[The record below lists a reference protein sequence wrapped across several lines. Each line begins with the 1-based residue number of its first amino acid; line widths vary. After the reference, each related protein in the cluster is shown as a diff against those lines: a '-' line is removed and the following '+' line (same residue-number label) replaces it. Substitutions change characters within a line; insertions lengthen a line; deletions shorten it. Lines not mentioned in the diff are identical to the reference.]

1 MTLFGAFN
9 EVLTP
14 EVLAKIALYEDEP
27 AEKTTK
33 AVEGLVHTVFGGLLK
48 RTTSEI
54 GVNQL
59 YSQLQRSGYDG
70 SISSNLNSVLKDP
83 TQTHALITNGNEAI
97 SRLLPAMKSSIAGM
111 ISSYAGIRNSSA
123 ISLLG
128 LTAGVVLD
136 VLGRQ
141 VKEKKLDADGLA
153 ASLFDQREAFINA
166 VPESLFPQL
175 VEKVGIQQIVAGV
188 AAPAKRTSQALPPRS
203 SSGGTSIRPL
213 PPSTVSFEP
222 EPDNESGQSL
232 GKWLIGS
239 FIVLAIG
246 VGGYFVWQNS
256 KNFSGDSPDST
267 EDVSLASGD
276 TVQPDTVARSL
287 AVPTETMPVAN
298 QPASARPTSA
308 TTATGIGTAA
318 ATSTP
323 ADAAFNTA
331 LTAYLTNPALPAGRV
346 FGLTGVS
353 FEPTS
358 LTLTPGSQ
366 GQINQ
371 LAALLKARPTF
382 QIQLQ
387 AYANDAGTGA
397 GMTNKQLSFK
407 RANVIKQQLVGVG
420 INYLR
425 VDAIGLGTGVKPGEL
440 GKQPMRKI
448 NVKVVSK

>member
-59 YSQLQRSGYDG
+59 FSQLQRSGYDG

-203 SSGGTSIRPL
+203 SSGGASIRPL
-213 PPSTVSFEP
+213 PSSTVSFEP
-222 EPDNESGQSL
+222 EPDNESGESL
-232 GKWLIGS
+232 GKWLIGA

-256 KNFSGDSPDST
+256 KNFSGDSPDPA
-267 EDVSLASGD
+267 EEVSLASGD
-276 TVQPDTVARSL
+276 TVQSDTVARSL
-287 AVPTETMPVAN
+287 AVPTDTMTAAN
-298 QPASARPTSA
+298 RPASARPMSA
-308 TTATGIGTAA
+308 TTATGIGTAV
-318 ATSTP
+318 TSAP
-323 ADAAFNTA
+323 GDAAFNTA
-331 LTAYLTNPALPAGRV
+331 LTAYLNDPALPAGRV

-353 FEPTS
+353 FEPAS
-358 LTLTPGSQ
+358 LTLTPASQ
-366 GQINQ
+366 GQINR

-387 AYANDAGTGA
+387 AYANDAPGA
-397 GMTNKQLSFK
+397 GMGMTNKQLSFK
-407 RANVIKQQLVGVG
+407 RANVIKQQLVGAG

-440 GKQPMRKI
+440 GKQPLRKI
-448 NVKVVSK
+448 NVKIVSK

>member
-48 RTTSEI
+48 RTTTEI

-59 YSQLQRSGYDG
+59 FSQLQKSGYDG
-70 SISSNLNSVLKDP
+70 SLSSNLNSVLKDA
-83 TQTHALITNGNEAI
+83 TQTHAVITTGNEAI

-136 VLGRQ
+136 VLGKQ

-166 VPESLFPQL
+166 VPENLFPQL

-188 AAPAKRTSQALPPRS
+188 AAPAKRTAQAIPPRS
-203 SSGGTSIRPL
+203 TNGPAIRPV
-213 PPSTVSFEP
+213 PTSTVSFEP
-222 EPDNESGQSL
+222 DLDNESGGSA
-232 GKWLIGS
+232 GKWLIGAI
-239 FIVLAIG
+239 IVAAIA
-246 VGGYFVWQNS
+246 VGGYFIWQNS
-256 KNFSGDSPDST
+256 KNFSTDGSQSSD
-267 EDVSLASGD
+267 ELASLGD
-276 TVQPDTVARSL
+276 TTQSDTVARSL
-287 AVPTETMPVAN
+287 AVPVDTTASR
-298 QPASARPTSA
+298 PAATSATSA
-308 TTATGIGTAA
+308 TTATGM
-318 ATSTP
+318 ATSVPT
-323 ADAAFNTA
+323 DAAFSTA
-331 LTAYLTNPALPAGRV
+331 LTAYLNDAAQPKGRV
-346 FGLTGVS
+346 FGLTGVT
-353 FEPTS
+353 FDPAS
-358 LTLTPGSQ
+358 LSMTAASQ
-366 GQINQ
+366 RQVNELIT
-371 LAALLKARPTF
+371 LLKARPTL

-387 AYANDAGTGA
+387 GYANDAPGPAA
-397 GMTNKQLSFK
+397 GLTNKVLSFK
-407 RANVIKQQLVGVG
+407 RVNAIKQQLVGAG

-425 VDAIGLGTGVKPGEL
+425 VDAIGLGTGVKVGEL
-440 GKQPMRKI
+440 GKQPQKKI
-448 NVKVVSK
+448 NVKVITK

>member
-48 RTTSEI
+48 RTTTEI

-70 SISSNLNSVLKDP
+70 SLSTNLNSVLKDA
-83 TQTHALITNGNEAI
+83 TQTHAVITTGNEAI

-175 VEKVGIQQIVAGV
+175 VEKVGIQQIVAGI
-188 AAPAKRTSQALPPRS
+188 AAPAKRTAQTLPPRT
-203 SSGGTSIRPL
+203 GPGAPIRPV
-213 PPSTVSFEP
+213 PSSTVSFEP
-222 EPDNESGQSL
+222 DTDNTSDGSA
-232 GKWLIGS
+232 GKWLIGAL
-239 FIVLAIG
+239 IVAAIG

-256 KNFSGDSPDST
+256 KNFSTDTTETTEQSASTLGDSAQS
-267 EDVSLASGD
+267 
-276 TVQPDTVARSL
+276 DTVARSL
-287 AVPTETMPVAN
+287 AVPVDTVAKRPVST
-298 QPASARPTSA
+298 PATSA
-308 TTATGIGTAA
+308 TTATGI
-318 ATSTP
+318 ATSTTT
-323 ADAAFNTA
+323 DAAFNT
-331 LTAYLTNPALPAGRV
+331 LMTTYLNDPAQPKGRV
-346 FGLTGVS
+346 FGLTSVS
-353 FEPTS
+353 FEPAS
-358 LTLTPGSQ
+358 LTMTPASQ
-366 GQINQ
+366 GQVNE
-371 LAALLKARPTF
+371 LAALLKARPTL
-382 QIQLQ
+382 QVQLQ
-387 AYANDAGTGA
+387 AYANDAPGA
-397 GMTNKQLSFK
+397 AAGLTNKMLSFK
-407 RANVIKQQLVGVG
+407 RANVIKQQLVAAG

-440 GKQPMRKI
+440 GKQPLKKV
-448 NVKVVSK
+448 NVKVITK

>member
-48 RTTSEI
+48 RTTTEI

-59 YSQLQRSGYDG
+59 FSQLQRSGYDG
-70 SISSNLNSVLKDP
+70 SLSSNLNSVLKDA
-83 TQTHALITNGNEAI
+83 TQTHAVITTGNEAI

-203 SSGGTSIRPL
+203 SSGTATRPI
-213 PPSTVSFEP
+213 PSSTVSFEP
-222 EPDNESGQSL
+222 DSDNDSGGSA
-232 GKWLIGS
+232 GKWLIGAL
-239 FIVLAIG
+239 IAAAIA

-256 KNFSGDSPDST
+256 KNFSTDDPT
-267 EDVSLASGD
+267 ETADDVSAAMSD
-276 TVQPDTVARSL
+276 SMRSDTVARSL
-287 AVPTETMPVAN
+287 AVPAETLASR
-298 QPASARPTSA
+298 PASTSA
-308 TTATGIGTAA
+308 TTATTATGI
-318 ATSTP
+318 ATSTATDP
-323 ADAAFNTA
+323 TFNTA
-331 LTAYLTNPALPAGRV
+331 MTAYLNDPAQPKGRV

-353 FEPTS
+353 FEPSS
-358 LTLTPGSQ
+358 LTLTPASQ
-366 GQINQ
+366 GQINE
-371 LAALLKARPTF
+371 LAALLKARPTL
-382 QIQLQ
+382 QVQLQ
-387 AYANDAGTGA
+387 AYANDAPGGA
-397 GMTNKQLSFK
+397 AGLTNKLLSFR
-407 RANVIKQQLVGVG
+407 RANVIKQQLVGAG

-425 VDAIGLGTGVKPGEL
+425 VDAIGLGTGVRPGEL
-440 GKQPMRKI
+440 GKQPLK
-448 NVKVVSK
+448 KVNIKVITK

>member
-48 RTTSEI
+48 RTTTEI

-59 YSQLQRSGYDG
+59 FSQLQKSGYDG
-70 SISSNLNSVLKDP
+70 SLTANLNSVLKDA
-83 TQTHALITNGNEAI
+83 TQTHAVITTGNEAI

-166 VPESLFPQL
+166 VPEKLFPQL

-188 AAPAKRTSQALPPRS
+188 AAPAKRTAQSLPPRS
-203 SSGGTSIRPL
+203 SSGSPIRPV
-213 PPSTVSFEP
+213 PTSTVSFEP
-222 EPDNESGQSL
+222 VPDTESEGSA
-232 GKWLIGS
+232 GKWLIGAV
-239 FIVLAIG
+239 IVAVIG
-246 VGGYFVWQNS
+246 FGGYLIWQNS
-256 KNFSGDSPDST
+256 KNYFSSDSSSSTGESSSVLGDSAQS
-267 EDVSLASGD
+267 
-276 TVQPDTVARSL
+276 DTVARSL
-287 AVPTETMPVAN
+287 AVPVDTVIN
-298 QPASARPTSA
+298 RPAPATASSA
-308 TTATGIGTAA
+308 TTATGIGTP
-318 ATSTP
+318 TTT
-323 ADAAFNTA
+323 DAAFNTA
-331 LTAYLTNPALPAGRV
+331 MTTYLNDPAQPKGRV
-346 FGLTGVS
+346 FGLTSVTFQPAS
-353 FEPTS
+353 LSMTPT
-358 LTLTPGSQ
+358 SQ
-366 GQINQ
+366 GQINE
-371 LAALLKARPTF
+371 LIALLKARPTL

-387 AYANDAGTGA
+387 GYANDAPGPAA
-397 GMTNKQLSFK
+397 GLTNKMLSFK
-407 RANVIKQQLVGVG
+407 RVNAIKQQLVGSG

-425 VDAIGLGTGVKPGEL
+425 VDAIGLGTGVKVGEL
-440 GKQPMRKI
+440 GKQPQKKI
-448 NVKVVSK
+448 NIKVITK

>member
-48 RTTSEI
+48 RTTTEI

-59 YSQLQRSGYDG
+59 FSQLQKSGYDG
-70 SISSNLNSVLKDP
+70 SLSSNLNGVLKDA
-83 TQTHALITNGNEAI
+83 TQTHAVITTGNEAI

-141 VKEKKLDADGLA
+141 VEEKKLDADGLA

-188 AAPAKRTSQALPPRS
+188 AAPAKRTAQVVPPRNT
-203 SSGGTSIRPL
+203 SGPATRPV

-222 EPDNESGQSL
+222 DPTTESDGSA
-232 GKWLIGS
+232 GKWLIGAL
-239 FIVLAIG
+239 IVAAVA
-246 VGGYFVWQNS
+246 VGGYLIWQNS
-256 KNFSGDSPDST
+256 KNFSTDASETTGQSSAISDS
-267 EDVSLASGD
+267 A
-276 TVQPDTVARSL
+276 QADTVARSL
-287 AVPTETMPVAN
+287 AVPTDTASIRPVSGTAVSTT
-298 QPASARPTSA
+298 ATSA
-308 TTATGIGTAA
+308 TTATGIATSA
-318 ATSTP
+318 AT
-323 ADAAFNTA
+323 DAAFNVAMT
-331 LTAYLTNPALPAGRV
+331 TYLNDAAQPKGRV
-346 FGLTGVS
+346 FSLPGVTFDPAS
-353 FEPTS
+353 F
-358 LTLTPGSQ
+358 TLNAASQ

-371 LAALLKARPTF
+371 LAALLKARPTL
-382 QIQLQ
+382 QVQLQ
-387 AYANDAGTGA
+387 GYANDAPGVEA
-397 GMTNKQLSFK
+397 GLTNKALSF
-407 RANVIKQQLVGVG
+407 RRVNAIKQQLVGAG

-425 VDAIGLGTGVKPGEL
+425 VDAIGLGTGVKVGEL
-440 GKQPMRKI
+440 GKEPQKKI
-448 NVKVVSK
+448 NIKVVTK

>member
-48 RTTSEI
+48 RTTTEI

-59 YSQLQRSGYDG
+59 FSQLQKSGYDG
-70 SISSNLNSVLKDP
+70 TLSSNLNSVLKDA
-83 TQTHALITNGNEAI
+83 TQTHAVITTGNEAI

-188 AAPAKRTSQALPPRS
+188 AAPAKRTAQVVPPRNT
-203 SSGGTSIRPL
+203 SGTATRPV

-222 EPDNESGQSL
+222 DPDTDSNGSM
-232 GKWLIGS
+232 GKWLIGAL
-239 FIVLAIG
+239 IVAAVGI
-246 VGGYFVWQNS
+246 GGYFVWQNS
-256 KNFSGDSPDST
+256 KNFSTDSAESTDATSSAMSDSAQ
-267 EDVSLASGD
+267 S
-276 TVQPDTVARSL
+276 DTVARSL
-287 AVPTETMPVAN
+287 AVPVDTVTN
-298 QPASARPTSA
+298 RPASTTGTTAASSA
-308 TTATGIGTAA
+308 TTATGI
-318 ATSTP
+318 ATLGST
-323 ADAAFNTA
+323 DAAFNTA
-331 LTAYLTNPALPAGRV
+331 LTTYLNDPAQPKGRV
-346 FGLTGVS
+346 FALTGVTFAPS
-353 FEPTS
+353 SLSMTPTS
-358 LTLTPGSQ
+358 QS
-366 GQINQ
+366 QINE
-371 LAALLKARPTF
+371 LITLLKARPTL

-387 AYANDAGTGA
+387 GYANDAPGPAA
-397 GMTNKQLSFK
+397 GLTNKALSFK
-407 RANVIKQQLVGVG
+407 RVNSIKQQLVGAG

-425 VDAIGLGTGVKPGEL
+425 VDAIGLGTGVKVGEL
-440 GKQPMRKI
+440 GKQPQKKI
-448 NVKVVSK
+448 NVKVITK

>member
-48 RTTSEI
+48 RTTTEI

-59 YSQLQRSGYDG
+59 FSQLQKSGYDG
-70 SISSNLNSVLKDP
+70 SLTANLNSVLKDA
-83 TQTHALITNGNEAI
+83 TQTHAVITTGNEAI

-111 ISSYAGIRNSSA
+111 ISSYAGIRNSSS

-188 AAPAKRTSQALPPRS
+188 AAPAKRTAQTQPIRS
-203 SSGGTSIRPL
+203 GSTGPATRTIPT
-213 PPSTVSFEP
+213 STVSFEP
-222 EPDNESGQSL
+222 DPDTDSGGSA
-232 GKWLIGS
+232 GKWLIGAL
-239 FIVLAIG
+239 IVAAIG

-256 KNFSGDSPDST
+256 KNFSTDST
-267 EDVSLASGD
+267 ESTGDVSSTLSDSSQA
-276 TVQPDTVARSL
+276 DTVARSL
-287 AVPTETMPVAN
+287 AVPVDTMASRPVTTTA
-298 QPASARPTSA
+298 TSA
-308 TTATGIGTAA
+308 TTATGI
-318 ATSTP
+318 ATPTTT
-323 ADAAFNTA
+323 DAAFNTA
-331 LTAYLTNPALPAGRV
+331 MTTYLNDPAQAKGRV
-346 FGLTGVS
+346 FNLSGVT
-353 FEPTS
+353 FEPSS
-358 LTLTPGSQ
+358 LSMTPASQ
-366 GQINQ
+366 GQINE
-371 LAALLKARPTF
+371 LVALLKARPTL

-387 AYANDAGTGA
+387 GYANDAPGPAA
-397 GMTNKQLSFK
+397 GLTNKALSFK
-407 RANVIKQQLVGVG
+407 RVNAIKQQLVGAG

-425 VDAIGLGTGVKPGEL
+425 VDAIGLGTGVKVGEL
-440 GKQPMRKI
+440 GKQPQKKI
-448 NVKVVSK
+448 NLKVITK

>member
-59 YSQLQRSGYDG
+59 FSQLQKSGYDG
-70 SISSNLNSVLKDP
+70 SLSSNLNSVLKDA
-83 TQTHALITNGNEAI
+83 TQTHAVITTGNEAI

-136 VLGRQ
+136 VLGKQ

-188 AAPAKRTSQALPPRS
+188 AAPAKRTAQVLPPRNPT
-203 SSGGTSIRPL
+203 GPATRPV

-222 EPDNESGQSL
+222 DPDTDSGGSA
-232 GKWLIGS
+232 GKWLIGAL
-239 FIVLAIG
+239 IVAAIG

-256 KNFSGDSPDST
+256 KNFSTD
-267 EDVSLASGD
+267 A
-276 TVQPDTVARSL
+276 
-287 AVPTETMPVAN
+287 
-298 QPASARPTSA
+298 SA
-308 TTATGIGTAA
+308 TTEESL
-318 ATSTP
+318 ST
-323 ADAAFNTA
+323 
-331 LTAYLTNPALPAGRV
+331 
-346 FGLTGVS
+346 
-353 FEPTS
+353 
-358 LTLTPGSQ
+358 
-366 GQINQ
+366 
-371 LAALLKARPTF
+371 
-382 QIQLQ
+382 
-387 AYANDAGTGA
+387 
-397 GMTNKQLSFK
+397 
-407 RANVIKQQLVGVG
+407 
-420 INYLR
+420 
-425 VDAIGLGTGVKPGEL
+425 LGDSA
-440 GKQPMRKI
+440 Q
-448 NVKVVSK
+448 

>member
-48 RTTSEI
+48 RTTTEI

-70 SISSNLNSVLKDP
+70 SLSTNLNSVLKDA
-83 TQTHALITNGNEAI
+83 TQTHAVITTGNEAI

-175 VEKVGIQQIVAGV
+175 VEKVGIQQIVAGI
-188 AAPAKRTSQALPPRS
+188 AAPAKRTAQTLPPRT
-203 SSGGTSIRPL
+203 GPGAPIRPV
-213 PPSTVSFEP
+213 PSSTVSFEP
-222 EPDNESGQSL
+222 DTDNTSDGSA
-232 GKWLIGS
+232 GKWLIGAL
-239 FIVLAIG
+239 IVAAIG

-256 KNFSGDSPDST
+256 KNFSTDTTETTEQSASTLGDSAQS
-267 EDVSLASGD
+267 
-276 TVQPDTVARSL
+276 DTVARSL
-287 AVPTETMPVAN
+287 AVPVDTVAKRPVST
-298 QPASARPTSA
+298 PTTSA
-308 TTATGIGTAA
+308 TTATGI
-318 ATSTP
+318 ATSTTT
-323 ADAAFNTA
+323 DAAFNT
-331 LTAYLTNPALPAGRV
+331 LMTTYLNDPAQPKGRV
-346 FGLTGVS
+346 FGLTSVS
-353 FEPTS
+353 FEPAS
-358 LTLTPGSQ
+358 LTMTPASQ
-366 GQINQ
+366 GQVNE
-371 LAALLKARPTF
+371 LAALLKARPTL
-382 QIQLQ
+382 QVQLQ
-387 AYANDAGTGA
+387 AYANDAPGA
-397 GMTNKQLSFK
+397 AAGLTNKMLSFK
-407 RANVIKQQLVGVG
+407 RANVIKQQLVAAG

-440 GKQPMRKI
+440 GKQPLKKV
-448 NVKVVSK
+448 NVKVITK

>member
-48 RTTSEI
+48 RTTTEI

-59 YSQLQRSGYDG
+59 FSQLQKSGYDG
-70 SISSNLNSVLKDP
+70 SIATNLNSVLKDA
-83 TQTHALITNGNEAI
+83 TQTHAVITTGNEAI

-188 AAPAKRTSQALPPRS
+188 AAPAKRTAQVLPPRGNGPATRS
-203 SSGGTSIRPL
+203 VPS
-213 PPSTVSFEP
+213 STVSFEP
-222 EPDNESGQSL
+222 EPDTDSGSSA
-232 GKWLIGS
+232 GKWLIGA
-239 FIVLAIG
+239 FIAAAIG
-246 VGGYFVWQNS
+246 VGGYFIWQNS
-256 KNFSGDSPDST
+256 KNFSPDASDTTEQTAALGDSAQS
-267 EDVSLASGD
+267 
-276 TVQPDTVARSL
+276 DTVARSL
-287 AVPTETMPVAN
+287 AVPTDSVATRPVST
-298 QPASARPTSA
+298 PATSA
-308 TTATGIGTAA
+308 TTATGI
-318 ATSTP
+318 ATSTT
-323 ADAAFNTA
+323 AIAVGSGAFSTS
-331 LTAYLTNPALPAGRV
+331 LTTYLNDPTQPKGRI
-346 FGLTGVS
+346 FALTGVT
-353 FEPTS
+353 FEPAS
-358 LTLTPGSQ
+358 FSMSPASQ
-366 GQINQ
+366 GQVNE
-371 LAALLKARPTF
+371 LAALLKARPTL

-387 AYANDAGTGA
+387 GYANDAPGA
-397 GMTNKQLSFK
+397 EAGLTNKALSFK
-407 RANVIKQQLVGVG
+407 RVNAIKQQLVGAG

-425 VDAIGLGTGVKPGEL
+425 VDALGFGSGVKAGEL
-440 GKQPMRKI
+440 GKQPQKKI
-448 NVKVVSK
+448 NLKVVTK